1 MPLKG
6 VAYSVKYNYKWYYFG
21 SDFMK
26 KLTKS
31 STDKAL
37 FGVCGGIA
45 EFFGIS
51 SFIVRLIFFCTS
63 PASFWVYIILVL
75 ALKSNHHYDK

>member
-1 MPLKG
+1 
-6 VAYSVKYNYKWYYFG
+6 
-21 SDFMK
+21 MK
-26 KLTKS
+26 MQRLTKS

-51 SFIVRLIFFCTS
+51 SFVVRLIFFFTS
-63 PASFWVYIILVL
+63 PASFWVYVILVL
-75 ALKSNHHYDK
+75 ALKNNPSL